1 MGADPS
7 VLGFRIAH
15 PRIPPEMS
23 LPHRSFGNARVVTP
37 GGRLDHDNCE
47 AFQSDLAEHLEACS
61 QEGAALVL
69 DLSGL
74 EYVSSAGLRCLM
86 MGARQATAHKNRI
99 MVAAPQPVVAEIL
112 QISRFN
118 LVLQVFGTT
127 REALASVSA
136 EAVQAFDRT

>member
-1 MGADPS
+1 MPLS
-7 VLGFRIAH
+7 
-15 PRIPPEMS
+15 
-23 LPHRSFGNARVVTP
+23 HRSFGNARVVTP
-37 GGRLDHDNCE
+37 QGRLDHDNCE
-47 AFQSDLAEHLEACS
+47 SFQTDLAEHLQACS
-61 QEGAALVL
+61 QQGAALVL

-86 MGARQATAHKNRI
+86 MGARQATAQQNRI

-127 REALASVSA
+127 REALASVSP
-136 EAVQAFDRT
+136 EAAQAFDRS